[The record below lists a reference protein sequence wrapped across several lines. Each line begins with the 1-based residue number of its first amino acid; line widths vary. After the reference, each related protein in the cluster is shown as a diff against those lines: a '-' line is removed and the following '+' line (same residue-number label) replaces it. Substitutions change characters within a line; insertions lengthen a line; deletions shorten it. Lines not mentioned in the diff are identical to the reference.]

1 MLIPCFRKFH
11 LKRFLEWAGEG
22 KSNNE
27 NTYTTKKVFPR
38 NSDGLIVPTFKFYK
52 QFLCNNKELQFV
64 GMFKKNKE
72 EENIMILNDNYEIE
86 GMTKSLAKRLGIYRA
101 DYKKLLGLNLLIFMP
116 DLVFYTKF

>member
-1 MLIPCFRKFH
+1 
-11 LKRFLEWAGEG
+11 
-22 KSNNE
+22 
-27 NTYTTKKVFPR
+27 
-38 NSDGLIVPTFKFYK
+38 
-52 QFLCNNKELQFV
+52 
-64 GMFKKNKE
+64 MFKKNKE